1 MKPAVSRDPVRLQRW
16 TAAAIL
22 LAAALAGCAGAAAR
36 PDDAAPSRADRA
48 AAEKLYGGEPA
59 IVHATEFPV
68 MSAEE
73 GIARGDQAWR
83 RGQLDLAVYLYVQS
97 LVYDA
102 NNPEP
107 LLRIAAIHERLGN
120 RQLAETAFERAL
132 ALDPDNAGT
141 NERLGLLY
149 LQDGRYE
156 AARSL
161 FERAIALDP
170 ARWQSHNGL
179 GIAADRRGSFAAAI
193 AHYDA
198 AAALEPR
205 AAMVVN
211 NRGYSRY
218 LAGDFTGAE
227 ADFRKAIA
235 IGAHPGTWTNLGKAQ
250 ARQGRYTE
258 AMESLRKENGE
269 AQAHNLLGEVAL
281 ERDDLNAAQEQFSLA
296 LSASPRYFEE
306 ARENLD
312 VVNKRIVEEASRQAQ
327 PASAAD
333 AGTTPAAV
341 TQPGNLV
348 AMRQSYVTYS
358 PAQYRAARE
367 QVARKRRLAANGATP
382 KAGNATHTPVQNRA
396 VRRQAA
402 NNPKRL
408 AAYDAKP
415 NR

>member
-1 MKPAVSRDPVRLQRW
+1 MIAKFRRTGAFSLAAVAVTACCAGPLAACGGPSAIARDAEAAEPNREAGRALYAGQPAV
-16 TAAAIL
+16 
-22 LAAALAGCAGAAAR
+22 
-36 PDDAAPSRADRA
+36 
-48 AAEKLYGGEPA
+48 
-59 IVHATEFPV
+59 VHATEFPV
-68 MSAEE
+68 ASAAE
-73 GIARGDQAWR
+73 GIARGDDAWR
-83 RGQLDLAVYLYVQS
+83 QGQLDLAVYLYVQS
-97 LVYDA
+97 LAFDA
-102 NNPEP
+102 DDPAP
-107 LLRIAAIHERLGN
+107 YLKIGAIHERLGN
-120 RQLAETAFERAL
+120 RQLAETAFERAR

-179 GIAADRRGSFAAAI
+179 GIADDRRGSFAAAI

-312 VVNKRIVEEASRQAQ
+312 VVNKRIVEEASRQAH

-382 KAGNATHTPVQNRA
+382 KASHDVH
-396 VRRQAA
+396 
-402 NNPKRL
+402 
-408 AAYDAKP
+408 
-415 NR
+415 